1 MSVDFKKSTAQK
13 TTTTQNLAELDKAT
27 GNIYESLVIIS
38 KRADQINDE
47 MRAELHDKLEEFATS
62 AETLEEIFD
71 NKEQIEV
78 SKHYEN
84 LPKPTAIATEEW
96 LEGQVY
102 FRNPSSATEESA
114 EA

>member
-1 MSVDFKKSTAQK
+1 MSVDFKKSNAHK
-13 TTTTQNLAELDKAT
+13 TTVTQNLAELDKAT

-38 KRADQINDE
+38 KRADQVNDE
-47 MRAELHDKLEEFATS
+47 LRAELHDKLEEFATS

-84 LPKPTAIATEEW
+84 LPKPMAVATDEW
-96 LEGQVY
+96 LSGQVY
-102 FRNPSSATEESA
+102 FRNPNTA
-114 EA
+114 EAESKGV

>member
-1 MSVDFKKSTAQK
+1 MSVDFKKSNAHK
-13 TTTTQNLAELDKAT
+13 TTVTQNLAEIDKAT

-47 MRAELHDKLEEFATS
+47 VRAELHDKLEEFATS

-84 LPKPTAIATEEW
+84 LPKPMAIATDEW
-96 LEGQVY
+96 LNGQVY
-102 FRNPSSATEESA
+102 FRNPAREQQTSS